1 MKTLTAT
8 SLFLA
13 TAFLVAGCNRDQA
26 AKPPVDGTA
35 PVAATATP
43 AAAPTDAAPQ
53 LVTWG
58 PQSTPAG
65 TSFQVQA
72 DGGSGMFFQFDR
84 ELPVAPTAV
93 TFNGKPLGGMVAEG
107 KVVTATV
114 PAEALATPGTFE
126 IVIVMPEGAPTFA
139 PMTFT
144 VEAPA
149 K

>member
-1 MKTLTAT
+1 MKTLIPA
-8 SLFLA
+8 SMLLA
-13 TAFLVAGCNRDQA
+13 VAVFAAGCNRDEA

-35 PVAATATP
+35 PVAATTP
-43 AAAPTDAAPQ
+43 ATAPTDAAPQ
-53 LVTWG
+53 LITWG

-65 TSFQVQA
+65 TAFQVQA
-72 DGGSGMFFQFDR
+72 DGGSGMFFEFDR
-84 ELPVAPTAV
+84 ELPAAPTAV
-93 TFNGKPLGGMVAEG
+93 TFNGKPMGGMVAEG

-126 IVIVMPEGAPTFA
+126 IVIVMPDGAPTFA

>member
-1 MKTLTAT
+1 MKPLIAT
-8 SLFLA
+8 SMFLA
-13 TAFLVAGCNRDQA
+13 IAFLVAGCNRDQT
-26 AKPPVDGTA
+26 AKPPVDGSTPVTA
-35 PVAATATP
+35 TTPATAT
-43 AAAPTDAAPQ
+43 TDAAPQ

-65 TSFQVQA
+65 TPFQVQA
-72 DGGSGMFFQFDR
+72 DGGSGMFFEFDR

-114 PAEALATPGTFE
+114 PSESLATPGTFE